1 MAAYC
6 AWPARR
12 GRRGRPVGAR
22 VVDPGCPP
30 CARTHPGA
38 ARDPHCRHGNP
49 SVGTGRSRDAPR
61 PAAAPPSHTALSRR
75 RTRRGRAVH
84 TWSRRLEGCGRLTN
98 SEPTNRSARQTQ
110 PERTTL
116 AWTRTSLAV
125 LANGAILL
133 LRDTHSGAGVL
144 HFVAAGVA
152 AVLALLIYLIGL
164 RRQRLLA

>member
-1 MAAYC
+1 MAAHR
-6 AWPARR
+6 ARPARR
-12 GRRGRPVGAR
+12 GGRGRPVGAGA
-22 VVDPGCPP
+22 VDPGCPP

-38 ARDPHCRHGNP
+38 ARDPHRRHGDP

-61 PAAAPPSHTALSRR
+61 PAAAPPSDTGLSRG

-84 TWSRRLEGCGRLTN
+84 AGPRRREGCGRLTN
-98 SEPTNRSARQTQ
+98 TGPTNRSERQTQ

-133 LRDTHSGAGVL
+133 LRD
-144 HFVAAGVA
+144 
-152 AVLALLIYLIGL
+152 
-164 RRQRLLA
+164 